1 MGNSLDKCCSQP
13 GHVID
18 SNDLSR
24 SIITVENQNSFLN
37 MANPNKNGRIL
48 EDSKEDE
55 ESEVKM

>member
-24 SIITVENQNSFLN
+24 SIIIVENQNSFLN

-55 ESEVKM
+55 